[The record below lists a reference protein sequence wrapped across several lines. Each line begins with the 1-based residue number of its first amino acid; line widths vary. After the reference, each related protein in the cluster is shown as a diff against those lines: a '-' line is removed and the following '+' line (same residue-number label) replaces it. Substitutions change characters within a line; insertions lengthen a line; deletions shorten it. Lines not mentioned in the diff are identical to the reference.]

1 METSPDTELR
11 ARILA
16 TMLADIPWA
25 TLVDTLGTA
34 GAEQAVRE
42 AEDELAALR
51 QRKQEAA

>member
-11 ARILA
+11 VRILA